1 MSHSLHSGSEST
13 NTARVRK
20 DRPAVLVI
28 AATDS
33 SGGAGLTRDVRVLAD
48 FGVDVICAITAIT
61 AQSDSQVTA
70 VHHVPPEVVSAQM
83 AAAFETRHVAAI
95 KIGMLGTR
103 STVEAVVGS
112 LARNDSIPI
121 VLDPVLVSSSGG
133 VLLDAGG
140 RETMRQYLFPRATLV
155 TPNVPEAAAL
165 LDLDIATSE
174 YALIEQAKG
183 LLELGP
189 QAVLL
194 KGGHTDGKDAIDL
207 LVCRHHGLQRIRSA
221 RLSATSRGT
230 GCALASAIAAGLACG
245 LSLFEACQQ
254 AKRYVVQMLQRRY
267 EHLGAVKAPGL
278 SDNATQS

>member
-1 MSHSLHSGSEST
+1 MSRSLHLGSEST
-13 NTARVRK
+13 TA
-20 DRPAVLVI
+20 RPAVLVI

-33 SGGAGLTRDVRVLAD
+33 SGGAGLTRDVRVVAD

-61 AQSDSQVTA
+61 AQSDSRVTA
-70 VHHVPPEVVSAQM
+70 VHHVPPEVVGAQVV
-83 AAAFETRHVAAI
+83 AAFETRHVAAI

-103 STVEAVVGS
+103 ATVEAVVGS
-112 LARNDSIPI
+112 LPRNDSIPI

-133 VLLDAGG
+133 ILLDTGG

-174 YALIEQAKG
+174 HALIEQAKG

-194 KGGHTDGKDAIDL
+194 KGGHMDGKDAIDL

-254 AKRYVVQMLQRRY
+254 AKRYVVRMLQGRY
-267 EHLGAVKAPGL
+267 GTLAP
-278 SDNATQS
+278 